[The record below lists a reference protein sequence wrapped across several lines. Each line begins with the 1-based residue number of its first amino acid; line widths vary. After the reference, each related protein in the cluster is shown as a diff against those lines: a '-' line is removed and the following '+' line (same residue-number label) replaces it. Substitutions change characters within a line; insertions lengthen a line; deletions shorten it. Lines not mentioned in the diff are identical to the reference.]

1 MNSVSTV
8 MKGWLARRAQN
19 SRSTSVV
26 VIGVIRML

>member
-8 MKGWLARRAQN
+8 MKGWSARRPQN
-19 SRSTSVV
+19 SRSASVV